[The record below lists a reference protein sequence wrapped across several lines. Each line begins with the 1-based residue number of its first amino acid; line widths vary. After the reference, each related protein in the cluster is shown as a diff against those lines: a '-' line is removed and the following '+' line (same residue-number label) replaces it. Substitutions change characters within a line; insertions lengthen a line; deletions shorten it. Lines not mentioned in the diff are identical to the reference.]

1 MRLGLNGA
9 DPTAPATRTACEMHV
24 LMMQTKH
31 SGSLNE
37 VTRHKSSGFC
47 EGNKDLF
54 RGAPELCSCY
64 RRRRLPLCYAAN
76 QFGNACCDWCWME
89 CYKKRAL
96 SGPSLKAERWGVL
109 MRSTWQSSRQA
120 RAHLAL
126 PFRPLN
132 PAAVLQIAS
141 VRGFSNETHQSKV
154 RKKKQNKTLNAATW
168 IIHRCNKLAQ
178 L

>member
-9 DPTAPATRTACEMHV
+9 DPAATATQTVCEMHA

-37 VTRHKSSGFC
+37 VTRHKAVVFVRGIKMCS
-47 EGNKDLF
+47 

-64 RRRRLPLCYAAN
+64 RKRRLPLGYAAD
-76 QFGNACCDWCWME
+76 QFDDACCDWCWME

-96 SGPSLKAERWGVL
+96 SRPSLKAERRGVL
-109 MRSTWQSSRQA
+109 MRSTWQPRRQA

-126 PFRPLN
+126 PFQPLN

-141 VRGFSNETHQSKV
+141 ALRFSNETHQSNV
-154 RKKKQNKTLNAATW
+154 REKNRNKTKQNLERSHVNYS
-168 IIHRCNKLAQ
+168 
-178 L
+178 